1 MDYDIAIVGAGP
13 AGLAL
18 ARTLAG
24 TPLRVVLIERQD
36 EEELAN
42 PPIDGRDIALTHL
55 SRRILQRI
63 GAWEHIPAQEIS
75 PLQKAKVI
83 DGDSPYTLNFDDSGH
98 TGEPLGYLIA
108 NHLIRKALYEV
119 TAPLEGVEILAGS
132 EVESVTS
139 NAERAELVLRGGR
152 RLSVRLLIGADTRFS
167 RTRQQMG
174 IGADMKD
181 FGRVAV
187 VCRMQHELPHQNTA
201 WECFHYGRTLAI
213 LPMPGNASSIVITVR
228 PTRRRISSPWMRR
241 CSMPISNTGSGNV
254 LAGCS

>member
-75 PLQKAKVI
+75 P
-83 DGDSPYTLNFDDSGH
+83 
-98 TGEPLGYLIA
+98 
-108 NHLIRKALYEV
+108 
-119 TAPLEGVEILAGS
+119 
-132 EVESVTS
+132 
-139 NAERAELVLRGGR
+139 
-152 RLSVRLLIGADTRFS
+152 
-167 RTRQQMG
+167 
-174 IGADMKD
+174 
-181 FGRVAV
+181 
-187 VCRMQHELPHQNTA
+187 
-201 WECFHYGRTLAI
+201 
-213 LPMPGNASSIVITVR
+213 
-228 PTRRRISSPWMRR
+228 RRRQR
-241 CSMPISNTGSGNV
+241 
-254 LAGCS
+254 